1 MTIIQTLPAVSSVV
15 YKAIRKDRSNRYGLV
30 YAVDYGT
37 VRTTRFKAFD
47 FDNGVL
53 QFIKEADDAF
63 EMLIKPFTPESEIWD
78 GTSNLPDGG
87 TRDLDA
93 LLRASLGHDTIYK
106 FAEQLAKAGNTT
118 VEAILAFADDF
129 FKISSDA
136 NGCSPKVSKVI
147 YHVLRNLG
155 LLYHKAMKVLTLVAI
170 TVCPACVFENPSD
183 FTSIE
188 FPAPPIVWE
197 FNGKTNSWNAVEC
210 PTNTVDAP
218 VIETV
223 VETNS
228 VVVPP
233 TPVNP
238 PTISH
243 EPSLNWAFGGFN
255 GAKAN
260 VDASVSLSFVKVKGD
275 TISYKWNGKVPSSWA
290 RRHDEKGELL
300 VFAVFV
306 KRDGKW
312 IGGKVDWTDESRT
325 SRVVENIRHNYN
337 GWTPSVW
344 DSAKEIG
351 ICVASSDGKFRSELA
366 PAKK

>member
-30 YAVDYGT
+30 QAVDYGT

-155 LLYHKAMKVLTLVAI
+155 MLYHKAMKVLTLVAI

-228 VVVPP
+228 PPIVVVPP
-233 TPVNP
+233 APAFLYESFGNP
-238 PTISH
+238 STSKCVEDPETQIKD
-243 EPSLNWAFGGFN
+243 LKMN
-255 GAKAN
+255 GN
-260 VDASVSLSFVKVKGD
+260 GL
-275 TISYKWNGKVPSSWA
+275 SYKW
-290 RRHDEKGELL
+290 EKGNLRNWG
-300 VFAVFV
+300 V
-306 KRDGKW
+306 KDDHDHNGALAIAGWRDRVSGKW
-312 IGGKVDWTDESRT
+312 RFAKFDWISTDRLT
-325 SRVVENIRHNYN
+325 RDFENIHGHYN
-337 GWTPSVW
+337 GFDP
-344 DSAKEIG
+344 DAFFNAPERGFFIMSA
-351 ICVASSDGKFRSELA
+351 DGRKRTNILTC
-366 PAKK
+366 K